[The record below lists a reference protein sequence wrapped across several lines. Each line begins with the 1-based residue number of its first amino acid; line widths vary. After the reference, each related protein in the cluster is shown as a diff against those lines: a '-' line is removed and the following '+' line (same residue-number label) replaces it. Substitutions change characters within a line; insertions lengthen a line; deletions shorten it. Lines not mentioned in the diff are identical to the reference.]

1 MKPLY
6 PARRPARLRTLCALA
21 LAAALL
27 FLLADIPVLAEYVFA
42 RGVTRF
48 LSWFIACVTSLLP
61 FSLYEVTAVA
71 LILLAIFVAVG
82 LIALLCRRAFAR
94 VRTWLYRLAVAAL
107 SVLIAFGAL
116 YAPLYAR
123 ASVTGALGLP
133 AVEVT
138 DALAYEAAAYYVDEL
153 NALAEVMPRG
163 ESGDVIVPYSFD
175 EMADKLNAAYA
186 QVGGGYFAFYSVRPK
201 QVALSV
207 GMAALGITGIYF
219 PFYAEANVS
228 TLVAPYDVGCTL
240 AHELA
245 HAHGVAQEGEAN
257 VAAYALCLRSEDP
270 YLRYSGLMRAASAML
285 NSLDDA
291 SFETLYA
298 SVSPAVIA
306 EWRNASALY
315 ARYDGWL
322 NALSSWINDLFLKA
336 NGVPGGVR
344 SYGQTAHSLVAL
356 YLQETGQM

>member
-123 ASVTGALGLP
+123 SSVTGALGLP
-133 AVEVT
+133 AVTVT
-138 DALAYEAAAYYVDEL
+138 DARACEAAAYYMGDI
-153 NALAEVMPRG
+153 NTLAEVMPRD
-163 ESGDVIVPYSFD
+163 EEGDVLIPYSFD

>member
-71 LILLAIFVAVG
+71 LILLALFVAVG
-82 LIALLCRRAFAR
+82 LVVLLCRRAFAR
-94 VRTWLYRLAVAAL
+94 VRLWLYRLAAAAL
-107 SVLIAFGAL
+107 SVLI
-116 YAPLYAR
+116 
-123 ASVTGALGLP
+123 T
-133 AVEVT
+133 VT
-138 DALAYEAAAYYVDEL
+138 DALACEAAAYYVGEL
-153 NALAEVMPRG
+153 NALAEVMPRD
-163 ESGDVIVPYSFD
+163 EEGDVLIPYSFD

-257 VAAYALCLRSEDP
+257 VAAYALCLRSEDA

-315 ARYDGWL
+315 ARYDGWIGE
-322 NALSSWINDLFLKA
+322 LSSWINDLFLKA
-336 NGVPGGVR
+336 NGVPGGTR